1 MTMPSTGTSSR
12 PPGPLARWARFA
24 VRNPWRVIAVW
35 VVLIAVLAV
44 AGNRLGGEYV
54 NQFDVPN
61 SDSQSAIDLLTDRFP
76 DAAGDTASLVFQTP
90 AGVADPAARAG
101 IDAVLAQAAQLP
113 GVTGVT
119 SPFDVPEQVSDD
131 GTIAYATLQYAS
143 VANDVPTADA
153 EALFALVDA
162 SSGTAGVRVEAG
174 GQVVSANEFPELG
187 GTAELI
193 GIGVALVIMLVIFG
207 SLIASFLPIVTAI
220 VGVVLATIV
229 TPLFA
234 NWFTLSGDI
243 TPAFISMIG
252 LGVGI
257 DYALF
262 IINRHREGLLAGL
275 SVEDA
280 AVTAMNTAARSV
292 AFAGIVVAVG
302 LLGLATIGIPFVT
315 GLGLSGSIAVGL
327 SVLVAVFLMP
337 AILGVLGTRV
347 TRFRVPGL
355 GRASHGETGFW
366 FRWGRAI
373 QRRPGVVSGVA
384 VLILIL
390 IAIPY
395 FSIHLNLS
403 DAGNNPET
411 NYDRRAYDLTAEG
424 FGPGANGPLLL
435 VLEDGAG
442 LPQATLDGVTQAIAA
457 VPGVDSV
464 SAPFTNEAGDT
475 SIVQVF
481 PVSGPQD
488 EATTDLTNTLR
499 DDTLPAALAGSGVT
513 AYVGGATAATIDISQ
528 IIADRTP
535 IFFIVVIGLSML
547 LLALVFRSVVIPLKT
562 ALLNLL
568 SVGAAYGA
576 TVAVFQWGWLG
587 DLLGLG
593 ATGPIEAFLPIIL
606 FGVLFGL
613 SMDYEVFLLSR
624 VHEEVVHH
632 TPARRAMLMGV
643 GYSGRVVA
651 AAGAIMAAVFLGFF
665 LEDNRTIK
673 MIGFGLGF
681 AVFVDAFLVRLILVP
696 AVMTL
701 LGQRA
706 WYIPAWLDRIL
717 PRVSVEGPAEPES
730 PRDDPSDR
738 AVPAQPEILPRL
750 SRQN

>member
-1 MTMPSTGTSSR
+1 VTTTFPGPAPR

-24 VRNPWRVIAVW
+24 IRNPWRVIAVW
-35 VVLIAVLAV
+35 VAVIVLVGI

-54 NQFDVPN
+54 NQFTVPG
-61 SDSQSAIDLLTDRFP
+61 SDSQAALDLLNDRFP

-90 AGVADPAARAG
+90 AGVTDPAARAG
-101 IDAVLAQAAQLP
+101 IDAVLDQAAQLP

-119 SPFDVPEQVSDD
+119 SPWDAPEQVSDD
-131 GTIAYATLQYAS
+131 GTIAYATLQYAT
-143 VANDVPTADA
+143 AAIDVPTKDA
-153 EALFALVDA
+153 EALFALVDS
-162 SSGTAGVRVEAG
+162 SSGEAGVRVEAG

-193 GIGVALVIMLVIFG
+193 GIGVALIIMVVIFG
-207 SLIASFLPIVTAI
+207 SVITSFLPIVTAI
-220 VGVVLATIV
+220 IGVALATIV
-229 TPLFA
+229 MPLFA
-234 NWFTLSGDI
+234 NGFTLSGDV
-243 TPAFISMIG
+243 TPAFISMLG

-262 IINRHREGLLAGL
+262 IINRHREGLLSGR
-275 SVEDA
+275 SIEDA
-280 AVTAMNTAARSV
+280 AVTAMDTAARSV

-302 LLGLATIGIPFVT
+302 LLGLSTIGIPFVT
-315 GLGLSGSIAVGL
+315 GMGVAGSVAVGI
-327 SVLVAVFLMP
+327 SVLVAIFLMP
-337 AILGVLGTRV
+337 AILGLLGSRV
-347 TRFRVPGL
+347 MRFRVPGL
-355 GRASHGETGFW
+355 GRAPRGETGFW

-373 QRRPGVVSGVA
+373 QRRPGIVSGVA
-384 VLILIL
+384 VLILVL
-390 IAIPY
+390 LAIPY
-395 FSIHLNLS
+395 FSIYLNLS

-435 VLEDGAG
+435 VLEDEAG
-442 LPQATLDGVTQAIAA
+442 LPQATLDSVTQAITA
-457 VPGVDSV
+457 VPGVESV
-464 SAPFTNEAGDT
+464 SAPATNEAGDT
-475 SIVQVF
+475 SIVQVI

-488 EATTDLTNTLR
+488 EATTELTNTLR
-499 DDTLPAALAGSGVT
+499 DDTLPAALAGTGIA

-547 LLALVFRSVVIPLKT
+547 LLALVFRSVVIPVKT

-576 TVAVFQWGWLG
+576 TVAVFQWGWLSG
-587 DLLGLG
+587 PLGLG

-606 FGVLFGL
+606 FGILFGL

-701 LGQRA
+701 LGKRA
-706 WYIPAWLDRIL
+706 WYIPTWLDRIL
-717 PRVSVEGPAEPES
+717 PRVSVEGPAEP
-730 PRDDPSDR
+730 DPSRVDP
-738 AVPAQPEILPRL
+738 AGFPVPTEPRPQL
-750 SRQN
+750 SRQS

>member
-1 MTMPSTGTSSR
+1 MTTTSTGPSNRS
-12 PPGPLARWARFA
+12 PGPLARWARFA

-35 VVLIAVLAV
+35 AVLIALLVV
-44 AGNRLGGEYV
+44 AGNRLGGQYV
-54 NQFDVPN
+54 NQFEVPR
-61 SDSQSAIDLLTDRFP
+61 SDSQSAIDLLNQRFP

-90 AGVADPAARAG
+90 AGIADPAARSQ

-119 SPFDVPEQVSDD
+119 SPFDVPAQVSDN
-131 GTIAYATLQYAS
+131 GTIAYATLQYAT
-143 VANDVPTADA
+143 AAIDVPTADA
-153 EALFALVDA
+153 KALFALVD
-162 SSGTAGVRVEAG
+162 SSSDTAGVRVEAG

-193 GIGVALVIMLVIFG
+193 GVGVALVVMLVIFG
-207 SLIASFLPIVTAI
+207 SLITSFLPIVTAI
-220 VGVVLATIV
+220 IGVALANV
-229 TPLFA
+229 TAPLFA
-234 NWFTLSGDI
+234 NGFTLSGDV

-262 IINRHREGLLAGL
+262 IINRHREGLLAGQ

-280 AVTAMNTAARSV
+280 AVTAMDTAARSV
-292 AFAGIVVAVG
+292 AFAGTVVAVG

-315 GLGLSGSIAVGL
+315 GLGLAGSIAVGI
-327 SVLVAVFLMP
+327 SVLVAIFLIP
-337 AILGVLGTRV
+337 AILGVLGDRAI
-347 TRFRVPGL
+347 RFRVPGL
-355 GRASHGETGFW
+355 GRPPRGESGFW

-373 QRRPGVVSGVA
+373 QRRPGIASGVA
-384 VLILIL
+384 VLILVL
-390 IAIPY
+390 LAVPY

-411 NYDRRAYDLTAEG
+411 NYDRRAYDLMAKG

-435 VLEDGAG
+435 VLEDQAG
-442 LPQATLDGVTQAIAA
+442 LPQTALDGVTQAIAV

-475 SIVQVF
+475 SIVQVI
-481 PVSGPQD
+481 PRSGPQD
-488 EATTDLTNTLR
+488 DATTKLTNTLR
-499 DDTLPAALAGSGVT
+499 HDTLPAALAGSGIT

-528 IIADRTP
+528 IIADRTA
-535 IFFIVVIGLSML
+535 IFFVVVIGLSML
-547 LLALVFRSVVIPLKT
+547 LLAIVFRSVVIPIKT

-568 SVGAAYGA
+568 SVAAAYGA
-576 TVAVFQWGWLG
+576 TVAVFQWGWLS
-587 DLLGLG
+587 DQLGLG

-643 GYSGRVVA
+643 GYSGRIVA
-651 AAGAIMAAVFLGFF
+651 AAGTIMAAVFLGFF

-701 LGQRA
+701 LGKRA

-717 PRVSVEGPAEPES
+717 PRVSIEGPAEPA
-730 PRDDPSDR
+730 PDHDDLADH
-738 AVPAQPEILPRL
+738 PATTQPETGPRL
-750 SRQN
+750 SRQS

>member
-1 MTMPSTGTSSR
+1 MDTENAGRGRR
-12 PPGPLARWARFA
+12 PDGPLARWARFA
-24 VRNPWRVIAVW
+24 VTHPWRVIASWAIV
-35 VVLIAVLAV
+35 IAVAATLAT
-44 AGNRLGGEYV
+44 LFGGDYV
-54 NQFDVPN
+54 NQFEVPG
-61 SDSQSAIDLLTDRFP
+61 SDSQAAVDLLTERFP
-76 DAAGDTASLVFQTP
+76 DAAGDTASLVFQTT

-101 IDAVLAQAAQLP
+101 IDTVLAQAAQLP
-113 GVTGVT
+113 GVTRVT
-119 SPFDVPEQVSDD
+119 SPWDQPSQVSDD
-131 GTIAYATLQYAS
+131 GTIAYATLQYAT
-143 VANDVPTADA
+143 AAIDVPTADA

-162 SSGTAGVRVEAG
+162 SDGTAGVRVETG

-187 GTAELI
+187 GTAELL
-193 GIGVALVIMLVIFG
+193 GIGVALLIMLAIFG
-207 SLIASFLPIVTAI
+207 SLISSFLPVVTAI
-220 VGVVLATIV
+220 VGVGLANV
-229 TPLFA
+229 VAPLFA
-234 NWFTLSGDI
+234 NGFTLSGDI

-262 IINRHREGLLAGL
+262 IINRYREGLLSGHDPR
-275 SVEDA
+275 DA
-280 AVTAMNTAARSV
+280 AVTAMDTAGRSV

-315 GLGLSGSIAVGL
+315 GLGLAGSIAVAL
-327 SVLVAVFLMP
+327 SVLVAIFLMP
-337 AILGVLGTRV
+337 AILGLLGTRAL
-347 TRFRVPGL
+347 RFRVPGL
-355 GRASHGETGFW
+355 GRAPRGESGFW

-373 QRRPGVVSGVA
+373 QRRPGIVSGAA
-384 VLILIL
+384 VLVLVVL
-390 IAIPY
+390 AIPY

-411 NYDRRAYDLTAEG
+411 NYDRRAYDLTADG

-435 VLEDGAG
+435 VLEDEAG
-442 LPQATLDGVTQAIAA
+442 LPQATLDEVTQAIAA

-464 SAPFTNEAGDT
+464 SGAVTNDAGDT

-481 PVSGPQD
+481 PTTGPQD

-499 DDTLPAALAGSGVT
+499 DDTLPAALTGSDVS

-535 IFFIVVIGLSML
+535 IFFIVVIGLSMI
-547 LLALVFRSVVIPLKT
+547 LLAIVFRSVVIPVKT

-624 VHEEVVHH
+624 VHEEVVHR
-632 TPARRAMLMGV
+632 TPARRAMLLGV

-651 AAGAIMAAVFLGFF
+651 AAGTIMAAVFLGFF
-665 LEDNRTIK
+665 LEDVRTIK
-673 MIGFGLGF
+673 MIGFGLGV
-681 AVFVDAFLVRLILVP
+681 AVFVDAFLVRLVLVP

-701 LGQRA
+701 LGERA
-706 WYIPAWLDRIL
+706 WYIPRWLDRSL
-717 PRVSVEGPAEPES
+717 PRVSIEGPAGAPPAPGIAAQPGQAGPS
-730 PRDDPSDR
+730 PRTAPGL
-738 AVPAQPEILPRL
+738 E
-750 SRQN
+750 

>member
-1 MTMPSTGTSSR
+1 MDTANAGRGRR
-12 PPGPLARWARFA
+12 PERPLARWARFA
-24 VRNPWRVIAVW
+24 VTHPWRVIAGWAIV
-35 VVLIAVLAV
+35 IAVAATLAT
-44 AGNRLGGEYV
+44 LFGGDYV
-54 NQFDVPN
+54 NQFEVPD
-61 SDSQSAIDLLTDRFP
+61 SDSQAAVDLLTERFP
-76 DAAGDTASLVFQTP
+76 DAAGDTASLVFQTT

-101 IDAVLAQAAQLP
+101 IDTVLARAAQLP

-119 SPFDVPEQVSDD
+119 SPWDQPSQVSDD
-131 GTIAYATLQYAS
+131 GTIAYATLQYAT
-143 VANDVPTADA
+143 AAIDVPTADA

-162 SSGTAGVRVEAG
+162 SSGTAGVRVETG

-187 GTAELI
+187 GTAELL
-193 GIGVALVIMLVIFG
+193 GIGVALLIMLVIFG
-207 SLIASFLPIVTAI
+207 SLISSFLPVVTAI
-220 VGVVLATIV
+220 VGVGLANV
-229 TPLFA
+229 VAPLFA
-234 NWFTLSGDI
+234 NGFTLSGDI

-262 IINRHREGLLAGL
+262 IINRYREGLLSGHDPK
-275 SVEDA
+275 DA
-280 AVTAMNTAARSV
+280 AVTAMDTAGRSV

-315 GLGLSGSIAVGL
+315 GLGLAGSIAVAL
-327 SVLVAVFLMP
+327 SVLVAIFLMP
-337 AILGVLGTRV
+337 AILGLIGTRAL
-347 TRFRVPGL
+347 RFRVPGL
-355 GRASHGETGFW
+355 GRAPRGESGFW

-373 QRRPGVVSGVA
+373 QRRPGVVSGAA
-384 VLILIL
+384 VLVLVVL
-390 IAIPY
+390 AIPY

-411 NYDRRAYDLTAEG
+411 NYDRRAYDLTADG

-435 VLEDGAG
+435 VLEDEAG

-464 SAPFTNEAGDT
+464 SGAVTNDAGDT

-481 PVSGPQD
+481 PTTGPQD

-499 DDTLPAALAGSGVT
+499 DDTLPAALTGSGVS

-535 IFFIVVIGLSML
+535 IFFIVVIGLSMI
-547 LLALVFRSVVIPLKT
+547 LLAIVFRSVVIPVKT

-587 DLLGLG
+587 DQLGLG

-624 VHEEVVHH
+624 VHEEVVHR
-632 TPARRAMLMGV
+632 TPARRAMLLGV

-651 AAGAIMAAVFLGFF
+651 AAGTIMAAVFLGFF
-665 LEDNRTIK
+665 LEDFRTIK
-673 MIGFGLGF
+673 MIGFGLGV
-681 AVFVDAFLVRLILVP
+681 AVFVDAFLVRLVLVP

-701 LGQRA
+701 LGERA
-706 WYIPAWLDRIL
+706 WSIPRWLDRIL
-717 PRVSVEGPAEPES
+717 PRVSIEGPADEP
-730 PRDDPSDR
+730 
-738 AVPAQPEILPRL
+738 PAPGVVNRPDQTGRPAHPAPGLD
-750 SRQN
+750 

>member
-1 MTMPSTGTSSR
+1 MTETRQPDIRGQV
-12 PPGPLARWARFA
+12 GPLARWARFA
-24 VRNPWRVIAVW
+24 VRNPWRVLAGWVAIIAIVG
-35 VVLIAVLAV
+35 VLA
-44 AGNRLGGEYV
+44 ARFGGEYV
-54 NQFDVPN
+54 QQFEVPG
-61 SDSQSAIDLLTDRFP
+61 SDSQAAVDLLNDRFP
-76 DAAGDTASLVFQTP
+76 DAAGDTASLVFQAP
-90 AGVADPAARAG
+90 AGVTDPAARAG
-101 IDAVLAQAAQLP
+101 IDTVLAQAAQLP

-119 SPFDVPEQVSDD
+119 SPWDVPEQISDD
-131 GTIAYATLQYAS
+131 GTIAYATLQYATA
-143 VANDVPTADA
+143 ANDVPAGDA
-153 EALFALVDA
+153 EALFDLVDA
-162 SSGTAGVRVEAG
+162 STGVAGVRVETG

-187 GTAELI
+187 ITAELI
-193 GIGVALVIMLVIFG
+193 GIGVALIILLAIFG
-207 SLIASFLPIVTAI
+207 SVIASFLPIATAI
-220 VGVVLATIV
+220 VGVVLSIV
-229 TPLFA
+229 IAPLFA
-234 NWFTLSGDI
+234 NTFTLSGDI
-243 TPAFISMIG
+243 APVFISMIG

-262 IINRHREGLLAGL
+262 IINRHREGLLGGQ

-280 AVTAMNTAARSV
+280 AVTAMNTAGRSV

-302 LLGLATIGIPFVT
+302 LLGLATIGIPFIT
-315 GLGLSGSIAVGL
+315 GLGLVGSIAVGT
-327 SVLVAVFLMP
+327 SVLVAIFLMP
-337 AILGVLGTRV
+337 ALLGLLGTRIL
-347 TRFRVPGL
+347 RFSVPGL
-355 GRASHGETGFW
+355 GRPVRGENAFW

-373 QRRPGVVSGVA
+373 QRRPGIVSGVA
-384 VLILIL
+384 VLILAL
-390 IAIPY
+390 LAIPY
-395 FSIHLNLS
+395 FSQYLNLS

-435 VLEDGAG
+435 VLEDEAG
-442 LPQATLDGVTQAIAA
+442 LPQTALDGVTQAITT
-457 VPGVDSV
+457 VPGVESV

-481 PVSGPQD
+481 PMSGPQD

-499 DDTLPAALAGSGVT
+499 DDTLPAALAGSDIS
-513 AYVGGATAATIDISQ
+513 AYIGGATAATIDISQ
-528 IIADRTP
+528 IISDRTP
-535 IFFIVVIGLSML
+535 IFFTVVIGLSML
-547 LLALVFRSVVIPLKT
+547 LLAIVFRSVVIPIKT

-576 TVAVFQWGWLG
+576 TVAVFQWGWFG
-587 DLLGLG
+587 DLLGVG
-593 ATGPIEAFLPIIL
+593 ATGPVEAFLPIIL

-651 AAGAIMAAVFLGFF
+651 AAGTILAAVFLGFF
-665 LEDNRTIK
+665 LQDTRTIK

-701 LGQRA
+701 LGERA

-717 PRVSVEGPAEPES
+717 PRVSLEGPAP
-730 PRDDPSDR
+730 PDPSQDPPPDAPFR
-738 AVPAQPEILPRL
+738 PGVELQPQL
-750 SRQN
+750 SRQS